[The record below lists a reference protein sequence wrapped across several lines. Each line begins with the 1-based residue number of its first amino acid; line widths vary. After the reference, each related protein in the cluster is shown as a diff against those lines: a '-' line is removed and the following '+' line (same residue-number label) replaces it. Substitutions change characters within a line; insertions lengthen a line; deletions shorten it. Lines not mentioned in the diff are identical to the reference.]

1 MYKYS
6 WKATLMTFGMM
17 GVGKIAWAAEENI
30 VQEGGGSQP
39 FPDWIIAVSSVVIF
53 VLGLIFMF
61 FLLKRGFDKTNRD
74 IRNLREELANQKSL
88 LARLNKRIDDMP
100 EGPVQS
106 TFVKEQYAESPVK
119 QTASPLMQPKPMPV
133 QAQNIPE
140 PKPNLSEK
148 LRQKSLEFAEEYN
161 RIQTIT
167 GMGAREAKL
176 EFQRKYKLCGFV
188 CINSTER
195 INHPEKEPQFQL
207 RDSLLDS
214 AIWGFE
220 IGNFYVVAPNPRQY
234 VGDDHNY
241 GGMKELFE
249 SNFQPGCTYN
259 KIKINNVAIMTHNL
273 QIHKQGSLQ
282 LS

>member
-30 VQEGGGSQP
+30 VQEGGGKS

-74 IRNLREELANQKSL
+74 IRNLREELARQKSL

-249 SNFQPGCTYN
+249 SNFQPGRTYN
-259 KIKINNVAIMTHNL
+259 KIKINNVAIMTHDL